1 MIYHVEVIGF
11 LGERT
16 DLTSRSF
23 YEAGYR
29 RRQLEKRGLI
39 AQVKT
44 GSGRLVIDALGQ
56 ERR

>member
-1 MIYHVEVIGF
+1 MIYHVEIVGF
-11 LGERT
+11 LSDRT
-16 DLTSRSF
+16 DMTTRSF
-23 YEAGYR
+23 YESAYR
-29 RRQLEKRGLI
+29 RRQLERRGYI